1 MIAFKRRTDP
11 FVAVSAFLVWHRAL
25 HRCGGS
31 NALRAAANGVGVW
44 GALLARSQFTIGAVT
59 AIV

>member
-1 MIAFKRRTDP
+1 MIALKRGATSS
-11 FVAVSAFLVWHRAL
+11 VAVSAFVVWHRAL

-31 NALRAAANGVGVW
+31 NALRAAANGVDVW
-44 GALLARSQFTIGAVT
+44 GAVLARIQFAIGAVT